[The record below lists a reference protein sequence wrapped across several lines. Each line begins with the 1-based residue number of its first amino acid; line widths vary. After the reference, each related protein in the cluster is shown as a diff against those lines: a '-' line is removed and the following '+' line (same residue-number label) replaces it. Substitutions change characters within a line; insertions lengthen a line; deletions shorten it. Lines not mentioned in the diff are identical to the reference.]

1 MSQAFRKRALDATVS
16 KPILVDFF
24 ASYALMYTMQG
35 LADCQDHDRWC
46 QPCRVLTPTL
56 KNLTGPESG
65 FDLMTI
71 DVDENP
77 EVAAEFQVSSL
88 ARSSCPIS

>member
-1 MSQAFRKRALDATVS
+1 
-16 KPILVDFF
+16 
-24 ASYALMYTMQG
+24 
-35 LADCQDHDRWC
+35 
-46 QPCRVLTPTL
+46 LTPTL

-77 EVAAEFQVSSL
+77 DVAAEFKVGLMYRWELPVSGG
-88 ARSSCPIS
+88 